1 MRSWPGA
8 LHTSATTPASPARAR
23 RTLWRKFLTPLM
35 RLRRTGR
42 SDSVTAGGE
51 GRVVCGECCQ
61 KWDPAPP
68 YRGINISSSSI
79 SSLQKSTDTETESG
93 KRNILRNI
101 RKLFE

>member
-8 LHTSATTPASPARAR
+8 LHTSATAPASPARTR

-35 RLRRTGR
+35 RIRRTGR
-42 SDSVTAGGE
+42 SDSAPAGGE

-61 KWDPAPP
+61 HWDPAPP

-79 SSLQKSTDTETESG
+79 SSLQKSTDTDTESG
-93 KRNILRNI
+93 KKNLLRNI